1 MPKSE
6 TPALIP
12 SDSHMS
18 GNMPVLMAS
27 RGVYCFTAGG
37 FLRRLSAPFLLV
49 AHWSGSTSDGHQ
61 FFGGS
66 RKSSPHRATTTS
78 MYAPT
83 RSRTQE

>member
-1 MPKSE
+1 MPKSD

-27 RGVYCFTAGG
+27 SGVYCRTAGG
-37 FLRRLSAPFLLV
+37 FFRRLSAPFLLF
-49 AHWSGSTSDGHQ
+49 AHCTGSTSDGHQ

-66 RKSSPHRATTTS
+66 RNISPQIATTTS
-78 MYAPT
+78 MYTPT
-83 RSRTQE
+83 RSRTHT

>member
-12 SDSHMS
+12 RDSHIR

-27 RGVYCFTAGG
+27 FGVNCADGG
-37 FLRRLSAPFLLV
+37 RILTQTPAPFLLSD
-49 AHWSGSTSDGHQ
+49 HFTGSTSAGHQ

-66 RKSSPHRATTTS
+66 RKSIPHTAQTIS
-78 MYAPT
+78 MYTPT
-83 RSRTQE
+83 RSRTQT